1 MNEKHWCL
9 DCDGYKENQMTQSLS
24 RYNQIIIKLKHL
36 EKPRDITHK
45 FDHHRIGCYIYEFS
59 ANGIVIKYGMSM
71 NESRDLGERVYRQA
85 AHLSGWNRI
94 ADSSAGDDILEAV
107 KRFEDHQKIFIYRN
121 DVILTVWDLG
131 RILNETQV
139 KQREAQVI
147 HDYHIAH
154 KRMPY
159 GNVQDYRAPL
169 NKRVP
174 DPVVIDN
181 LFQWL

>member
-1 MNEKHWCL
+1 
-9 DCDGYKENQMTQSLS
+9 MTQSLDK
-24 RYNQIIIKLKHL
+24 YDKIIIDLKHL

-45 FDHHRIGCYIYEFS
+45 FDKHRIGSYIYEFS

-71 NESRDLGERVYRQA
+71 NESRDPGERVYRQA
-85 AHLSGWNRI
+85 AHLSGWKRM
-94 ADSSAGDDILEAV
+94 ADSTAGDDILEAV
-107 KRFEDHQKIFIYRN
+107 VRFEKHQNIFIYRHN
-121 DVILTVWDLG
+121 VILTVWDLG

-147 HDYHIAH
+147 HDYYVAN

-159 GNVQDYRAPL
+159 GNIQDYKTPL

-174 DPVVIDN
+174 DSNVINN
-181 LFQWL
+181 LFEFD